1 MKNMISAV
9 TSDHLAPVLKSQGFK
24 KRGNQWNRVRGD
36 FVDVVT
42 LQEASFSSENETV
55 FTLNIG
61 VSIPEFVEAVWPN
74 SITGFLTEAE
84 CAVRVRLG
92 DLLQGK
98 IYGDSIDQW
107 WSINSK
113 DSVES
118 VGNDVAAALDEY
130 AIPFLEVFNDYDS
143 IADHLR
149 KSSGWTANS
158 PFHLIC
164 GALAEAK
171 CNRRAEALARLE
183 QIKGKAWK
191 DKIPVLQQLI
201 SGQASQGSN
210 SLG

>member
-1 MKNMISAV
+1 MKNMISTVA
-9 TSDHLAPVLKSQGFK
+9 TDYLTPVLKSHGFK
-24 KRGNQWNRVRGD
+24 KRGNQWNRVRGY

-42 LQEASFSSENETV
+42 LQEANFSRENETV

-61 VSIPEFVEAVWPN
+61 VSVTEFVEAVWPN

-98 IYGDSIDQW
+98 IYGDSTDQW
-107 WSINSK
+107 WSISSQ

-118 VGNDVAAALDEY
+118 VGSEVAAAVDDY

-171 CNRRAEALARLE
+171 CNRRAEALARLAL
-183 QIKGKAWK
+183 IKGKAWK
-191 DKIPVLQQLI
+191 DKIPMLQQLI
-201 SGQASQGSN
+201 SRHAIQGSN